1 MSRRESSAA
10 LSRSRSPR
18 IDSPPLIG
26 LAHGSRHAGVTQ
38 GIEALLAEVAVQTGV
53 ATYPAYLDLTSPDL
67 DAVAVMLAAAGER
80 TAVVVP
86 LLFTE
91 AFHARIDVPA
101 AVARATEVSGVRFT
115 IAPVLGTA
123 DDVLEV
129 MAQRLAAAGTG
140 DDEPVL
146 LYAVGSSRAAANAA
160 VADLAD
166 RLSARRGAP
175 VRAGFGTTDPQATDV
190 LAEWAVPAGTVVP
203 LFVAPG
209 LLLDAIAT
217 AVTAAGWRLADP
229 LGTLLAPLVAERYR
243 ASLNR
248 ARAGSSER

>member
-1 MSRRESSAA
+1 
-10 LSRSRSPR
+10 
-18 IDSPPLIG
+18 
-26 LAHGSRHAGVTQ
+26 
-38 GIEALLAEVAVQTGV
+38 
-53 ATYPAYLDLTSPDL
+53 
-67 DAVAVMLAAAGER
+67 
-80 TAVVVP
+80 
-86 LLFTE
+86 
-91 AFHARIDVPA
+91 
-101 AVARATEVSGVRFT
+101 
-115 IAPVLGTA
+115 
-123 DDVLEV
+123 
-129 MAQRLAAAGTG
+129 
-140 DDEPVL
+140 
-146 LYAVGSSRAAANAA
+146 
-160 VADLAD
+160 
-166 RLSARRGAP
+166 LSARRGAP

>member
-10 LSRSRSPR
+10 LSRSG
-18 IDSPPLIG
+18 PPVIG

-38 GIEALLAEVAVQTGV
+38 GIEALLAEVVARTGV
-53 ATYPAYLDLTSPDL
+53 ATYPAYLDLTEPDL
-67 DAVAVMLAAAGER
+67 DAVADALAAEGAR

-101 AVARATEVSGVRFT
+101 AVARAAAASGVQLLV
-115 IAPVLGTA
+115 APVLGTA

-129 MAQRLAAAGTG
+129 VEQRLVATGTEP
-140 DDEPVL
+140 DEPVL

-160 VADLAD
+160 VADLAE
-166 RLSARRGAP
+166 RLAVRRGTS
-175 VRAGFGTTDPQATDV
+175 VSVGFGTTEPRAADV
-190 LAEWAVPAGTVVP
+190 LAGLGPGTGTVVP

-209 LLLDAIAT
+209 LLLDAIAP
-217 AVTAAGWRLADP
+217 VVNGAGWRLADP
-229 LGTLLAPLVAERYR
+229 LGTLLAPLVGERYSQGLSV
-243 ASLNR
+243 AS
-248 ARAGSSER
+248 SSTVTPH